1 MTSTNFERITP
12 NLLKGIA
19 YKTCVYGRRLANDR
33 CDSDGAKASV
43 NTIKDMLA
51 GLPEFQ
57 EGKERFGLHLD
68 MAGKC
73 VKVFQDH
80 KLLDVGSVEQVW
92 TGVSRE
98 RASVTNRY

>member
-1 MTSTNFERITP
+1 
-12 NLLKGIA
+12 
-19 YKTCVYGRRLANDR
+19 
-33 CDSDGAKASV
+33 
-43 NTIKDMLA
+43 MLA
-51 GLPEFQ
+51 GLPEYQ

-98 RASVTNRY
+98 RRA

>member
-1 MTSTNFERITP
+1 MTSINFERITP
-12 NLLKGIA
+12 NLLKGTA
-19 YKTCVYGRRLANDR
+19 YKTGACGRRLANDR

-80 KLLDVGSVEQVW
+80 KLLDVGSVEQV
-92 TGVSRE
+92 
-98 RASVTNRY
+98 

>member
-1 MTSTNFERITP
+1 MGKHLTNDQ
-12 NLLKGIA
+12 N
-19 YKTCVYGRRLANDR
+19 
-33 CDSDGAKASV
+33 DSDGAKASV

-51 GLPEFQ
+51 GLPQFQ

-92 TGVSRE
+92 PPTGR
-98 RASVTNRY
+98 RAWV

>member
-1 MTSTNFERITP
+1 MTSINFERITP
-12 NLLKGIA
+12 NLLKGTA
-19 YKTCVYGRRLANDR
+19 HKTGVYGRRLANDR

-80 KLLDVGSVEQVW
+80 KLLDVGSVEQV
-92 TGVSRE
+92 
-98 RASVTNRY
+98 

>member
-1 MTSTNFERITP
+1 MSVVLGEF
-12 NLLKGIA
+12 
-19 YKTCVYGRRLANDR
+19 LANGIH
-33 CDSDGAKASV
+33 DSDGAKVSV

-57 EGKERFGLHLD
+57 EGKEKFGLHLD

-80 KLLDVGSVEQVW
+80 KLLDVGSVEQVR
-92 TGVSRE
+92 TAGLPRN
-98 RASVTNRY
+98 ANKG